1 MRSMRRELVFRHFK
15 RADWGLCEQLKSYPT
30 I

>member
-1 MRSMRRELVFRHFK
+1 MRRELVFRHFK